1 MSGRINF
8 ELRGLTSA
16 KRKQIVK
23 EVVEQRTRSLA
34 SIVPSTNDSWKAG
47 KLSKTSNSISTTE
60 VNKMFADAFSSVRK
74 R

>member
-1 MSGRINF
+1 MGGRINF

-23 EVVEQRTRSLA
+23 EVAEQRTRSHA
-34 SIVPSTNDSWKAG
+34 SIVPSVNDRWKAG
-47 KLSKTSNSISTTE
+47 KLSKTSHSISTTE
-60 VNKMFADAFSSVRK
+60 VNSMFADAFSSVRN